1 MMKRIFLLTLA
12 AALLLSLTALAAPER
27 TILIYTRYQSDWT
40 HEMQLGWVDSAGEMW
55 RWTGSAKEAGW
66 PDDSEKQ
73 QAWMLSRADAE
84 SLGSLSARALSD
96 ISGLIQG
103 VPEFQPQWRSA
114 ACDAGLE
121 ASYAVREGAAL
132 LLGGSGDEWCENTAP
147 DAQALYLRLR
157 QLFPDVT
164 SFMGK
169 ADMGPA
175 GFARTSVAAFCGVDA
190 DKLAGGRWTIAY
202 LDCETGAGEETALE
216 SAPNFIVNGQVIG
229 KANATGVTGNTELYT
244 CYAPDGSRVATFEF
258 YGELLVQSDGMYYV
272 E

>member
-1 MMKRIFLLTLA
+1 
-12 AALLLSLTALAAPER
+12 
-27 TILIYTRYQSDWT
+27 
-40 HEMQLGWVDSAGEMW
+40 MW

-164 SFMGK
+164 SFMGE

-175 GFARTSVAAFCGVDA
+175 GFARTSVAAFCGVNA

-202 LDCETGAGEETALE
+202 LDCETGVGEETALE
-216 SAPNFIVNGQVIG
+216 SAPDFIVNGQVSG
-229 KANATGVTGNTELYT
+229 KANAAGVTGNTELYT
-244 CYAPDGSRVATFEF
+244 CYAPDGSRAATFEF